1 LEPLL
6 NVYFLEEI
14 FMELK
19 LKPNDPTQ
27 AKKYFEAK
35 MAFTT
40 GPVEVDYARENKME
54 FNFIDVRAADDYQ
67 EEHAIRATS
76 LPEDQWKT
84 FKGLSKDKLNVLY
97 CYTEVCH
104 LAARAA
110 VLFAG
115 AGYPVMEME
124 GGFKAWKENELETV
138 KGGGQEDVG
147 KTTYATGSEVG
158 GDEMAA

>member
-1 LEPLL
+1 MILNPVPWPNRARVACAITFDMDADSLVHLEHPKDSIRRVSTISMLRYGPEVGVPRILTLL
-6 NVYFLEEI
+6 
-14 FMELK
+14 
-19 LKPNDPTQ
+19 
-27 AKKYFEAK
+27 
-35 MAFTT
+35 
-40 GPVEVDYARENKME
+40 
-54 FNFIDVRAADDYQ
+54 